1 MLCVCERETVNVVRV
16 CVRESEWWF
25 SKVKSRMSYFL
36 AILNL
41 PEEQMYDCD
50 GQYCAYIYTTNIF
63 IFLSKPHYKNNVIKI
78 R

>member
-1 MLCVCERETVNVVRV
+1 
-16 CVRESEWWF
+16 
-25 SKVKSRMSYFL
+25 MSYFL